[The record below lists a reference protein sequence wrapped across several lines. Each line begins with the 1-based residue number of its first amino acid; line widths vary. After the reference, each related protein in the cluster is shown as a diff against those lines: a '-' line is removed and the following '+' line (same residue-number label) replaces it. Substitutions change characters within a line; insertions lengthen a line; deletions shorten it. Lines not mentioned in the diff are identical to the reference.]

1 LMKENL
7 EFLLLLKDKNPQVNI
22 RVNTNLSKVDTKIF
36 DLVCQFSNVH
46 WIVSIESIEEQYE
59 YIRYGGNWQ
68 NFVENLQHIKNLD
81 HKISFNML
89 YFLLNFKSIFS
100 CIDYLKQNNFHNNSF
115 IIGPVTDPAYF
126 DVRNLPD
133 NKLSQAR
140 FAIQHYI
147 NQRPGF
153 LLENSL
159 NNILQHLDL
168 PFQKNIE
175 ESYHQIKILDQS
187 RKLDSSKIFEDLYE

>member
-1 LMKENL
+1 
-7 EFLLLLKDKNPQVNI
+7 
-22 RVNTNLSKVDTKIF
+22 
-36 DLVCQFSNVH
+36 
-46 WIVSIESIEEQYE
+46 
-59 YIRYGGNWQ
+59 
-68 NFVENLQHIKNLD
+68 
-81 HKISFNML
+81 
-89 YFLLNFKSIFS
+89 
-100 CIDYLKQNNFHNNSF
+100 
-115 IIGPVTDPAYF
+115 VTDPAYF